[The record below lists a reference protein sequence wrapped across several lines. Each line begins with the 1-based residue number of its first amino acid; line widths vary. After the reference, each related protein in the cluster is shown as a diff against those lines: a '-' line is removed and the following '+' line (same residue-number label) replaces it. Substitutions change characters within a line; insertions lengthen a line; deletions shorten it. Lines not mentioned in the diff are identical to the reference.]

1 MYGFCSNNALYSAS
15 FSAKMFIISDEIS
28 AGVAYKSVAYKKA
41 FNAIFQSSRNE
52 EIILPHEF
60 ISVFIRYFIRTILME
75 LSSQKWG
82 VRKTFCTFRTL
93 WCCWEAERGNL
104 GTLNYL
110 GDLNRRGDL
119 IWKGGTSDPS
129 SYHVCSYISYYN
141 FKKTLFRQADITPKH
156 KKKKISSEGK
166 IIVVNILNKN
176 LQITVDV
183 PLPQSLQKNNSGQ
196 VKRF

>member
-41 FNAIFQSSRNE
+41 FKNI
-52 EIILPHEF
+52 
-60 ISVFIRYFIRTILME
+60 
-75 LSSQKWG
+75 
-82 VRKTFCTFRTL
+82 RKTFCTFRTL

-156 KKKKISSEGK
+156 KKKKISSEVK
-166 IIVVNILNKN
+166 IIDRVVNILNKN